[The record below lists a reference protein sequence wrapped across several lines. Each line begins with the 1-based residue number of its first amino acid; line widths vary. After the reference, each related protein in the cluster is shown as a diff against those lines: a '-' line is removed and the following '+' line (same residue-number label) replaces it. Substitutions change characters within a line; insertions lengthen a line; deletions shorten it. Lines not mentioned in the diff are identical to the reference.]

1 MIFLNILIIFY
12 YNIFIQKMSTSN
24 EVKYDFGLDMA
35 ELEKRTNKEYINT
48 KVLLKEDAPEYL
60 ALQDGDKQAL
70 KYLVKAGAILE
81 NVHLKID
88 DHHNI
93 PFKNFLEEEIKK
105 GNKQAVLTKIL
116 FDAQKGITSLDRL
129 SKMIYLAKDIKN
141 KPGIGVYPEDL
152 TKEEF
157 HKIIIKMINEKK
169 IEEVKKIL
177 NQRSIV
183 VRDGEYLKSIDYV
196 DYFKDEFT
204 LIADELE
211 KAAKVSTNKDFNEYL
226 ELQAKALRTADP
238 MLDAY
243 ADKKWAELQDTP
255 LELTLTRENY
265 EDELTGTFT
274 ENEELKRLLKEN
286 NINPI
291 PKDCLGLRIGIINKK
306 GTDNL
311 VSIKKYLPLL
321 AKNMPYNN
329 EYEQNISQDK
339 DKENKQTMVDV
350 DLVMLAGNCGQYR
363 SGITVAENLPN
374 DDKLSLTIGGGRR
387 NVYHR
392 QIRFISD
399 KSKLQELLDEIL
411 DKEQH
416 QYYDREAAHLFVIGH
431 ENTHSLGPKKPN
443 DKLGKY
449 SHIIEENK
457 ADMGGLGFLDLL
469 TKEGYYTEE
478 TKKQIIVTTVVDYFL
493 KVKPTLSQAHRVRT
507 VMQNYYLFKR
517 GAYEVKDGKI
527 HVNIDKV
534 VPAALEMLAE
544 IVRVQIDDD
553 ITKAEKYVMDNFV
566 WTDEM
571 QLIGEKLQK
580 VSKELNGRLENE
592 LADKLLSEK

>member
-1 MIFLNILIIFY
+1 MLII
-12 YNIFIQKMSTSN
+12 
-24 EVKYDFGLDMA
+24 
-35 ELEKRTNKEYINT
+35 
-48 KVLLKEDAPEYL
+48 LKKNL
-60 ALQDGDKQAL
+60 
-70 KYLVKAGAILE
+70 
-81 NVHLKID
+81 
-88 DHHNI
+88 
-93 PFKNFLEEEIKK
+93 FKKP
-105 GNKQAVLTKIL
+105 
-116 FDAQKGITSLDRL
+116 
-129 SKMIYLAKDIKN
+129 SK
-141 KPGIGVYPEDL
+141 
-152 TKEEF
+152 F
-157 HKIIIKMINEKK
+157 
-169 IEEVKKIL
+169 
-177 NQRSIV
+177 
-183 VRDGEYLKSIDYV
+183 
-196 DYFKDEFT
+196 
-204 LIADELE
+204 
-211 KAAKVSTNKDFNEYL
+211 STNKDFNEYL
-226 ELQAKALRTADP
+226 ELQAKALRTEDP

-274 ENEELKRLLKEN
+274 ENEELKKLLKEN

-374 DDKLSLTIGGGRR
+374 DDKLSITIGGGRR

-457 ADMGGLGFLDLL
+457 ADMGGLAFLEIL
-469 TKEGYYTEE
+469 TKEKYYTEE
-478 TKKQIIVTTVVDYFL
+478 Q
-493 KVKPTLSQAHRVRT
+493 KVKIIITDV
-507 VMQNYYLFKR
+507 
-517 GAYEVKDGKI
+517 
-527 HVNIDKV
+527 
-534 VPAALEMLAE
+534 
-544 IVRVQIDDD
+544 DD
-553 ITKAEKYVMDNFV
+553 TF
-566 WTDEM
+566 
-571 QLIGEKLQK
+571 
-580 VSKELNGRLENE
+580 
-592 LADKLLSEK
+592 